1 MWSWRL
7 PVFCQQRQL
16 PFQGPPCYHLAGS
29 GSPETERTLGKAWL
43 LLVGWDL
50 NIKLKCGNSIPLP
63 LLPSS
68 LLSPFFLL
76 PCPPS
81 FHSPYAMLG
90 GRFSLSGIVLEIGI
104 QAEETLAVPWVQ
116 PSSLPPGFSHLSQY
130 SLPLSPS
137 TCLHTFSCSIPIHP
151 QSTCKIYFI
160 FPCPGRFMCPY
171 LETSVLFSLSGAV
184 DCSMIILYILLCIWN
199 PFTPTGS
206 PQSALT

>member
-81 FHSPYAMLG
+81 FHSPYDMLG
-90 GRFSLSGIVLEIGI
+90 SRFSLSGIVLEIGI

-130 SLPLSPS
+130 SLSPS
-137 TCLHTFSCSIPIHP
+137 VTLHLPAHFFLFNPYPPPVHLQDLFYFPLPREIH
-151 QSTCKIYFI
+151 
-160 FPCPGRFMCPY
+160 
-171 LETSVLFSLSGAV
+171 V
-184 DCSMIILYILLCIWN
+184 
-199 PFTPTGS
+199 S
-206 PQSALT
+206 PP